1 MKRLIIV
8 AGPTAVGKTALCVE
22 LAKIL
27 NTEIISADSRQFYS
41 ELNIGTAKPTI
52 QEMQGVPHHFVGS
65 HTITNHYSVGD
76 YERDAL
82 ILIEQLF
89 QKYDNLILT
98 GGSGMFLKV
107 ICEGI
112 DPMPNAP
119 LALRETLESRA
130 KNEGIEI
137 LFDELKALDP
147 SYANVVDI
155 KNHQRIVRA
164 LEVCLDTGK
173 PFSSFR
179 IKQKVERNFEI
190 IKFCLNRDR
199 EDLYER
205 INLRMDLML
214 ENGLLE
220 EAKSLTSFKN
230 HNALQTVGYK
240 EVFDYFDE
248 KCSFEEMVTMLKQNS
263 RRYAKRQLTWFRN
276 QDQYQWLMM
285 NDNPLEKILKAL
297 NLDNQRDR

>member
-179 IKQKVERNFEI
+179 IKQKVERSFEI